1 MCSSHYYLRKRKSL
15 GKKMVKVAVL
25 DLKNSKNWNH
35 WVIGTPDEV
44 PKSSPFYSE
53 QIQVRYDKSVEKE
66 GNLQN
71 EVEHSHTPPIE
82 EYYFVLQGMLRVK
95 VEDEVIDV
103 KPMQILAVPP
113 NKRHRVVDQSSPTEF
128 LVFRAPISSG
138 KTKIESL

>member
-1 MCSSHYYLRKRKSL
+1 
-15 GKKMVKVAVL
+15 MVEVAVL
-25 DLKNSKNWNH
+25 DLTDSTKWNR
-35 WVIGTPDEV
+35 WIIGTPDEV

-53 QIQVRYDKSVEKE
+53 QLQVGYNKSMENDDK
-66 GNLQN
+66 LRN

-103 KPMQILAVPP
+103 KPMQILAIPP
-113 NKRHRVVDQSSPTEF
+113 NKRHRVVYESSPVEF

-138 KTKIESL
+138 ETKIKSI

>member
-1 MCSSHYYLRKRKSL
+1 
-15 GKKMVKVAVL
+15 MVKVAVL
-25 DLKNSKNWNH
+25 DLTDSTKWNH

-53 QIQVRYDKSVEKE
+53 QLQVRYNKSIENE
-66 GNLQN
+66 DMLQN

-103 KPMQILAVPP
+103 KPMRILAVPP
-113 NKRHRVVDQSSPTEF
+113 NEPHRVVYQSSPAEF

-138 KTKIESL
+138 KTKIESI

>member
-1 MCSSHYYLRKRKSL
+1 
-15 GKKMVKVAVL
+15 MVKVAVL
-25 DLKNSKNWNH
+25 DLRDSTTWNH
-35 WVIGTPDEV
+35 WVIGTRDEV

-53 QIQVRYDKSVEKE
+53 QLQVRYNKSTENE
-66 GNLQN
+66 DTLQN

-95 VEDEVIDV
+95 VEDEVIGV

-113 NKRHRVVDQSSPTEF
+113 NKRHRVVYQSSPAEF

-138 KTKIESL
+138 KTKIESI